1 MNAKYIM
8 LLFIALIYPFHT
20 TNFGINLSFA
30 DPVIGI
36 LLLYCIIQSQ
46 SVEISREL
54 IYYILLPTYALIM
67 LLIGLLFNLYSPLD
81 ISAWLSEII
90 KLIASGIW
98 GICIYISMKD
108 QEMTEIN
115 GILSVFTTAGIIFS
129 LWTIYESIINNVSRH
144 SGPFQDPNLYG
155 NYLIL
160 ILVLILYLWAEK
172 PKKGRRETFILIF
185 SLSIVFL
192 SILYT
197 LSRSVII
204 ALFISTSIIFIIF
217 ILSQKKVAISRY
229 FQFTFLFISSVFL
242 FLINRN
248 LDIVRRI
255 QNTSDYSTRTRLELW
270 EIAIDAFVTNPFIGI
285 GFGQFPIYS
294 SDLTVVSSISYKV
307 HNTYLSFG
315 AELGL
320 IGLFIFLYIFISIVR
335 KSIYLLNTEE
345 TYIHLPILL
354 YILSTLIQ
362 GLAINVEYF
371 RSLWISV
378 GLFGVIYLKISR

>member
-1 MNAKYIM
+1 M